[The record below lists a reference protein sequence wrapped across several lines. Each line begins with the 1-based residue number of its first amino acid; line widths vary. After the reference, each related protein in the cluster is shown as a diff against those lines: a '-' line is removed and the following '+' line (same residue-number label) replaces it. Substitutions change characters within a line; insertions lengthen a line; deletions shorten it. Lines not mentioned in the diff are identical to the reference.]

1 MMNIKALIEK
11 RNALVA
17 ELEALVEKANTETRG
32 LTNDELATL
41 ESKKSELANLDR
53 TIEESK
59 ELRSIQR
66 VNAMPE
72 TTVEKN
78 KEVLEVK
85 AFEHYLRGTFGETR
99 GDDANMTFGDN
110 GAVVPTSIANKIIEK
125 VVEISPLY
133 NMATRYKVKGT
144 LTIPYYDTTSGD
156 ITVDYADEFTDLI
169 STSGKFASITM
180 TGFLAGVLTKVS
192 KSLINNSQFDI
203 VSYVI
208 NKMAQNIAIWIEGE
222 LIPGTASKISGLSTL
237 SASVTAAAAT
247 SITSDELIRLQE
259 SIPDAYQANAVWIMS
274 KATRTAIRL
283 LRDGQGNYLL
293 NRDFGARWGYTLL
306 GKEVY
311 VSKNMPDM
319 AANAKAIYY
328 GDFSGLAVKETETA
342 EIAVLREKFATQHAV
357 GVFAYIEMDSKVENA
372 EKLALLKMGATDPQ

>member
-32 LTNDELATL
+32 LTNDELAAL
-41 ESKKSELANLDR
+41 ESKKAELANLDK
-53 TIEESK
+53 TIQESN

-66 VNAMPE
+66 MNAKPE
-72 TTVEKN
+72 PTAEKN
-78 KEVLEVK
+78 KEVLEER
-85 AFEHYLRGTFGETR
+85 AFENYIRGTFDETR
-99 GDDANMTFGDN
+99 DDAPMTFGDN
-110 GAVVPTSIANKIIEK
+110 GAVIPTSIANKIIEK

-133 NMATRYKVKGT
+133 QMATRYKVKGT
-144 LTIPYYDTTSGD
+144 LTIPYYDTSSGD
-156 ITVDYADEFTDLI
+156 ITVDYADEFTDLV

-222 LIPGTASKISGLSTL
+222 LIHGTASKITGLSTL
-237 SASVTAAAAT
+237 AASVTASAAT
-247 SITSDELIRLQE
+247 FVTSDELIKLQE
-259 SIPDAYQANAVWIMS
+259 SIPDVYQGNAVWIMS

-283 LRDGQGNYLL
+283 LKDGQGNYLL

-311 VSKNMPDM
+311 VSKNMEDM
-319 AANAKAIYY
+319 AANKKAIFY

-357 GVFAYIEMDSKVENA
+357 GVFAYVEMDSKVENA